1 MCGIDKDKRGRLVE
15 WVEKTS
21 FTQLNKLFKI
31 DMSEW
36 NHKVMLSNKNLM
48 ALINET
54 KFFIIPILPHVASL
68 SLVPNKHF
76 MLKYLPFYEVTHL
89 ADSEARQARL
99 KEREKKSQEGTLRQ
113 TPTTSH
119 LASSS
124 TTHHLAK
131 KKKMTYYPTY
141 SGSKDSATHSFI
153 FSIYII
159 LFLIFIFFN
168 YQQ

>member
-1 MCGIDKDKRGRLVE
+1 MCGIGKDKRGHLVE

-31 DMSEW
+31 DTFEW
-36 NHKVMLSNKNLM
+36 NHKVLLSNNNLL

-54 KFFIIPILPHVASL
+54 KLFIIPILPHVASP

-76 MLKYLPFYEVTHL
+76 VLKYLPFYEVTSL
-89 ADSEARQARL
+89 ADSEACQARL
-99 KEREKKSQEGTLRQ
+99 KEREKQRQEGILRQ

-124 TTHHLAK
+124 TAHHLAK

-141 SGSKDSATHSFI
+141 SGSKDSATHSFV

-159 LFLIFIFFN
+159 LLLIFIFFN